1 MQFKFQSSINAI
13 YSDELSELLFFNIN
27 QINYKE
33 HIIEAIN
40 NYGSPV
46 ILTTG
51 DKITVNL
58 NGTIETH
65 TLFLIGTEGEKEILL
80 GVAVFFKKNRMEA
93 ILLHIAVNHRLLDST
108 FLTLQLILEVK
119 KYLKNITGIKNL
131 SIFYS
136 DRITSLRIS

>member
-27 QINYKE
+27 QISYKE
-33 HIIEAIN
+33 HIIAAIN

-46 ILTTG
+46 MLQTG
-51 DKITVNL
+51 DRITVSLKGN
-58 NGTIETH
+58 IDSH
-65 TLFLIGTEGEKEILL
+65 TLFLIGTEGGGEVLL
-80 GVAVFFKKNRMEA
+80 GVAIFFKKNKNEA
-93 ILLHIAVNHRLLDST
+93 ILLHIAVNHKLFDST

-119 KYLKNITGIKNL
+119 KYLKNITGIERL